1 MSVKGAI
8 HSIET
13 FGSVD
18 GPGVRFVI
26 FLKGCAMRC
35 QYCHNP
41 DTWKCGEPDTDSE
54 ALLKRAMRYRSY
66 WGKNGGITVSGG
78 EPLLQIDFLL
88 DLFQKAKKENI
99 HTVLDTTGKSNRNI
113 LDLAKYLSDIG
124 KPVWIRHVLVP
135 GINDSDEDLQ
145 KLDTFLQTLHNVAR
159 VEILPYHTLGAYK
172 WEELGYTYAIK
183 DVLPPDKALVK
194 HANELLHTAQ
204 YDS

>member
-54 ALLKRAMRYRSY
+54 ALLKLLGQKRRYYGQRGRA
-66 WGKNGGITVSGG
+66 
-78 EPLLQIDFLL
+78 F
-88 DLFQKAKKENI
+88 A
-99 HTVLDTTGKSNRNI
+99 
-113 LDLAKYLSDIG
+113 
-124 KPVWIRHVLVP
+124 
-135 GINDSDEDLQ
+135 
-145 KLDTFLQTLHNVAR
+145 
-159 VEILPYHTLGAYK
+159 
-172 WEELGYTYAIK
+172 
-183 DVLPPDKALVK
+183 
-194 HANELLHTAQ
+194 AN
-204 YDS
+204 